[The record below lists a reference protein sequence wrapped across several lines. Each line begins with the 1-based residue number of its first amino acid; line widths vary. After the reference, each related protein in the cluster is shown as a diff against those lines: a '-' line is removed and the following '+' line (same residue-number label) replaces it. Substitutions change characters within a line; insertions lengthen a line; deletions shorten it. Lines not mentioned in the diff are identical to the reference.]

1 MGILDDPNIR
11 IQFWGSFFAAFFAL
25 LAFAITQSISGTRRR
40 NRDHY
45 NFLVK
50 LESKLNHH
58 LSHIFPIIYVIEGV
72 QETTKNG
79 NVSFNNLDALT
90 IKPVGNLHDLL
101 DLDLINALFSYDR
114 GLETLNSD
122 LSNLSATYSEFRS
135 ALITKQISM
144 AEFKT
149 ILPNLPDDLGH
160 LVKSWEEHLGNIIDL
175 LVQTRLMMKRD
186 ERKFLGINWLLT
198 RRLKPLT
205 RRDINSEKQKLMQ
218 EMEEV
223 RRQSQ
228 KRIEKLNRK

>member
-1 MGILDDPNIR
+1 MNILNDPNIR
-11 IQFWGSFFAAFFAL
+11 AQFWGSFFAALFAL
-25 LAFAITQSISGTRRR
+25 LTFAITQSASAVRRR

-50 LESKLNHH
+50 MESKLNHH
-58 LSHIFPIIYVIEGV
+58 LSHIFPIIYVIQGV

-79 NVSFNNLDALT
+79 NVSFNNIDALT
-90 IKPVGNLHDLL
+90 LEPVGEFHDLL
-101 DLDLINALFSYDR
+101 DIDLINSLFSYDT
-114 GLETLNSD
+114 GLETLNTD

-135 ALITKQISM
+135 ALITKQITI

-160 LVKSWEEHLGNIIDL
+160 LVRSWEEHLENTIDL

-186 ERKFLGINWLLT
+186 EKKLRGLNWLFV
-198 RRLKPLT
+198 RHLKPLT
-205 RRDINSEKQKLMQ
+205 QRDINAEKLKLMQ
-218 EMEEV
+218 EMEEI

-228 KRIEKLNRK
+228 RRIEKLNRK